1 MNNRIYD
8 KEIYKN
14 QVTMTRVIMAKL
26 SCPNCYSLN
35 IGVVKGDTCIC
46 NSCKNII
53 EFKELLTQQ
62 QARNKKIED
71 ILK

>member
-8 KEIYKN
+8 KEIYKS
-14 QVTMTRVIMAKL
+14 QVTMTRIIIAKL
-26 SCPNCYSLN
+26 SCSHCYSLD

-53 EFKELLTQQ
+53 EFKNLLTPSQL
-62 QARNKKIED
+62 RNKKIED
-71 ILK
+71 ILE

>member
-8 KEIYKN
+8 KDIYKN
-14 QVTMTRVIMAKL
+14 QFTMTSIIMTKL
-26 SCPNCYSLN
+26 SCPHCYSLD

-46 NSCKNII
+46 NSCKSII
-53 EFKELLTQQ
+53 EFKELLTQPQ
-62 QARNKKIED
+62 VRNKKIED